1 MRHIAVLI
9 ILALHPL
16 PPQAGRILVFYKLPR
31 ERLLRWVCWGLAEC
45 AIATALCGAS
55 QNEGIIPLAKNL
67 WSPSFILLMG
77 GLGTWGMGGSHL
89 WS

>member
-1 MRHIAVLI
+1 M
-9 ILALHPL
+9 
-16 PPQAGRILVFYKLPR
+16 FYKLPR